1 MSDNVI
7 AACPM
12 RPDEF
17 SLWEDPSAR
26 DLLARW
32 LWQWV
37 HPGVGRGTWKQQTTA
52 LAAGIR
58 RTAEMLSSRGSSIWL
73 CLFGPFLAKGVLGA
87 ATRLIDDDT
96 GCRFHLPQVDAPQS
110 GPGYVEA
117 LLKVEWRPDSL
128 DRLFAA
134 SESAPNGVLPCDCRV
149 SLLFVPEPK
158 FAALSAFGLFDA
170 DLHATRLREEVQ
182 AILTEATHVIL
193 PNLDVESCVLGVR
206 DQAIP
211 SMPEVLA
218 AMGVA

>member
-1 MSDNVI
+1 MCDKVL

-17 SLWEDPSAR
+17 PLWEDPSAR

-37 HPGVGRGTWKQQTTA
+37 HPGVGRGTWKLQTAA
-52 LAAGIR
+52 LAAAIR

-73 CLFGPFLAKGVLGA
+73 CLSGPFLAKGVLGA
-87 ATRLIDDDT
+87 AARLIDVES
-96 GCRFHLPQVDAPQS
+96 GCRFHLPQVDAPEP
-110 GPGYVEA
+110 GRGYVEA
-117 LLKVEWRPDSL
+117 PLNVEWRPDSL

-134 SESAPNGVLPCDCRV
+134 SEGAPNGVLPCDCRV

-158 FAALSAFGLFDA
+158 FAALSAFGLFDSS
-170 DLHATRLREEVQ
+170 LQGTRLRENVQ
-182 AILTEATHVIL
+182 AVLTEATHVIL

-206 DQAIP
+206 DQGVP